1 MANYSYEKGKY
12 GSTAGTIVPFPRRL
26 DGKQGTDWV
35 QYVPAGYL
43 RCDGSK
49 LSADLYPNLAR
60 ILGTGDASIY
70 KKENVELDDD
80 EFQLPDLGS
89 KYIKASPSSGGY
101 ESYYAVGAPS
111 GVLQPK
117 VGVDVELESTEG
129 TGQITVAIQYTGS
142 FSIPARS
149 VVLNGNL
156 AISIPGSTDQSTVTS
171 DSMLPHGHWS
181 NTVSLRGST
190 VSDNYSYDTTQTFG
204 SECTH
209 KAESVETQIGDDLSE
224 EATLHSH
231 TVKYGSPPTKSISGN
246 ITALTASVE
255 DKLFTDVKINIDDT
269 YVINDVQPPFILVE
283 YLIKY

>member
-12 GSTAGTIVPFPRRL
+12 GTTAGTIVPFPRKL
-26 DGKQGTDWV
+26 DGKTGEDWRV
-35 QYVPAGYL
+35 YVPAGYL

-49 LSADLYPNLAR
+49 VKADVYPNLAR
-60 ILGTGDASIY
+60 ILGTGAQSIY
-70 KKENVELDDD
+70 KKDNVDLEND
-80 EFQLPDLGS
+80 EMQLPDLGS

-101 ESYYAVGAPS
+101 ESYYAVGAAS
-111 GVLQPK
+111 GILQPK

-129 TGQITVAIQYTGS
+129 EGQITVAIQYTGS
-142 FSIPARS
+142 FAIPARS
-149 VVLNGNL
+149 VTLNGNL

-171 DSMLPHGHWS
+171 DSMLPHGHWA
-181 NTVSLRGST
+181 NTVSLRGT
-190 VSDNYSYDTTQTFG
+190 AVTENHSYDTTQTFG
-204 SECTH
+204 AECTFRGE
-209 KAESVETQIGDDLSE
+209 AVNTQIGDDLSE

-246 ITALTASVE
+246 IAALTAPVE
-255 DKLFTDVKINIDDT
+255 DKVFTDVKINIDDT